1 MDKSHW
7 CLQPMW
13 IPLCQLS
20 WSCHHYHLQEGLQ
33 TKHQSSPPNKNKNI
47 TNANMCATVQQ
58 HTQLISQMSDKM
70 DTILD
75 TIKMLLG
82 SGNSTKQTPSSQQ
95 QLQQQ
100 QTEHIEPIIQIITHS
115 PTDISIESV
124 RNQ

>member
-1 MDKSHW
+1 
-7 CLQPMW
+7 
-13 IPLCQLS
+13 
-20 WSCHHYHLQEGLQ
+20 
-33 TKHQSSPPNKNKNI
+33 
-47 TNANMCATVQQ
+47 MCATVQQ

-70 DTILD
+70 DTILN